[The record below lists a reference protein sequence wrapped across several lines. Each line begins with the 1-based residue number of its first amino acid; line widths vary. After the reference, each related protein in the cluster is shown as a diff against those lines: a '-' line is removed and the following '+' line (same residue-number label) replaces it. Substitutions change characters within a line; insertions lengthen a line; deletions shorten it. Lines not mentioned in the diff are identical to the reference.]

1 MAGSVLAFRLPSSY
15 RAELDKAW
23 GEYYASL
30 SNLKPFT
37 TLLKEESDVLRALPA
52 TMREIA
58 AITGRTPHQVNASLD
73 WYRRKGLVKRGRTV
87 PTGHVRGPKAA
98 AIWER
103 VE

>member
-1 MAGSVLAFRLPSSY
+1 MSDTPLQFIPMTDEIATRIVRQWLTDGIPHYENFRYVESKPFNVLA
-15 RAELDKAW
+15 
-23 GEYYASL
+23 
-30 SNLKPFT
+30 
-37 TLLKEESDVLRALPA
+37 ALPA

-73 WYRRKGLVKRGRTV
+73 HYRRRGMVKRGRTV
-87 PTGHVRGPKAA
+87 PTGNARGQQTA